1 VLAQVGGVELD
12 DGVIARVVASL
23 VSATRPVT
31 IDRSRV
37 ERQMRELAL
46 EHAGGSLSDETYLER
61 MKQFRSALEAI
72 DGTVQEGVPSEGAVQ
87 WLRVLAES
95 WGAADVPEAKADL
108 LHAIYERIVVA
119 GREFVSA
126 RLTPAAYAHGLA
138 LALPE
143 KVVMA
148 RPTGVG
154 RALTTYRIPIEGRDE
169 WLAAARTKSA

>member
-1 VLAQVGGVELD
+1 MLAQVGGVELD

-72 DGTVQEGVPSEGAVQ
+72 DGTVQEGVPSEGAV
-87 WLRVLAES
+87 
-95 WGAADVPEAKADL
+95 
-108 LHAIYERIVVA
+108 
-119 GREFVSA
+119 
-126 RLTPAAYAHGLA
+126 
-138 LALPE
+138 
-143 KVVMA
+143 
-148 RPTGVG
+148 
-154 RALTTYRIPIEGRDE
+154 
-169 WLAAARTKSA
+169 